1 MVDAYFGRFV
11 LPEDLHAALLKCR
24 SIAYIETQEELDE
37 LVFGPT
43 HSSRYDVV
51 YNIVGNGTVKEAE
64 VIRCKNGASVNFMED
79 YMRRRDPNSMV
90 ISDELPTDKP
100 RFQER
105 FGYSFSKVR
114 QETMDWLSEQ
124 RVIMLPFKAGDP
136 AHGYDSL
143 LVCPANAAFF
153 ALALANMQG
162 FVAIQDIPENYTP
175 RAIIYVAPPFRHTH
189 FDGKQVV
196 VHNRSENL
204 HEVFAYNLYP
214 GPSAKKGVYSVLLD
228 IGEHE
233 GWVCCHASSALV
245 ETPYENETVF
255 MHEGA
260 SGGGKSVSPTGG
272 CCSVSMW

>member
-1 MVDAYFGRFV
+1 
-11 LPEDLHAALLKCR
+11 
-24 SIAYIETQEELDE
+24 
-37 LVFGPT
+37 
-43 HSSRYDVV
+43 
-51 YNIVGNGTVKEAE
+51 
-64 VIRCKNGASVNFMED
+64 MED

-90 ISDELPTDKP
+90 ISDDLPTDKP
-100 RFQER
+100 RFLDR

-196 VHNRSENL
+196 VHNRSETL
-204 HEVFAYNLYP
+204 PRGLRVQSLP
-214 GPSAKKGVYSVLLD
+214 GTLCQKGRVL
-228 IGEHE
+228 
-233 GWVCCHASSALV
+233 
-245 ETPYENETVF
+245 
-255 MHEGA
+255 GA
-260 SGGGKSVSPTGG
+260 SGYRRARGLGLLPRIV
-272 CCSVSMW
+272 CARRNAV

>member
-11 LPEDLHAALLKCR
+11 LPEDLHAALMKCR

-51 YNIVGNGTVKEAE
+51 YNIVGKGSVKEAE

-90 ISDELPTDKP
+90 ISDDLPTDKP
-100 RFQER
+100 RFLDR

-196 VHNRSENL
+196 VHNRSETL

-255 MHEGA
+255 IENW
-260 SGGGKSVSPTGG
+260 KTKRWKQ
-272 CCSVSMW
+272 SMYLQD